1 MVQDST
7 SLHQLVQKKR
17 LTQVLMGQ
25 PQAGQSG
32 KPRENR
38 GKQGRLYRACNILRS
53 FDFVSASRRTL
64 RSGWIC
70 FLGVQ
75 AKQTPRP
82 SERRLDVSCQAVV
95 EDCHGLV
102 TSFNPSTPLQDQAHR
117 LRAGWDDGLLG
128 VAGKDNHAH
137 LSARLHLG
145 NDSGGQARLRPLDF
159 PKNDFQRA
167 PSESGQAP
175 SESGQAGNN
184 GYSTRPSSSVIID

>member
-1 MVQDST
+1 MS
-7 SLHQLVQKKR
+7 
-17 LTQVLMGQ
+17 
-25 PQAGQSG
+25 
-32 KPRENR
+32 R

-145 NDSGGQARLRPLDF
+145 NDSGGPRENRG
-159 PKNDFQRA
+159 
-167 PSESGQAP
+167 GQATMAKLQWIFNAQDR
-175 SESGQAGNN
+175 GQT
-184 GYSTRPSSSVIID
+184 SPRPNDRVKILCGSVERVWRGSRTAEED